1 VVVALDILVP
11 FWGDPELLRETV
23 RSVLAQGNPD
33 WLLTVVDD
41 AYPDPSVAQWFAAL
55 DDERVRYV
63 RHETNLGITD
73 NYRSCLALATQ
84 DVMVFLGCDD
94 LLLPGYVD
102 VVLAA
107 HRRFPEAAVIQPGVR
122 VVDGHGQ
129 VVRTL
134 ADEVKQRLVR
144 PPRGSSDGA
153 VLLGGEALVTSLL
166 HGDWLYWPSL
176 VFRTHALREVDFRDG
191 FPVTQDLALV
201 IDLVCRGEQLVFEPM
216 VCFHYRRHRASASS
230 TALVDGTRFAAERA
244 YFALAARQCRE
255 LGWSR
260 AARAARWRVTSRL
273 HALTLAPG
281 AMAAR
286 RWSGLPVLG
295 RHVLGGD

>member
-1 VVVALDILVP
+1 MALDILVP
-11 FWGDPELLRETV
+11 YWGDPQLLRETV
-23 RSVLAQGNPD
+23 RSVLAQRNPD

-41 AYPDPSVAQWFAAL
+41 AYPDPSVAPWFATI
-55 DDERVRYV
+55 DDPRVRYV
-63 RHETNLGITD
+63 RHQTNLGITD

-84 DVMVFLGCDD
+84 DLMVFLGCDD

-122 VVDGHGQ
+122 VVDEGGH

-144 PPRGSSDGA
+144 PRVDGA
-153 VLLGGEALVTSLL
+153 TVLGGEALVTSLL

-176 VFRTHALREVDFRDG
+176 AFRTAALREVDFRDG

-201 IDLVCRGEQLVFEPM
+201 IDLVCRGEQLVFEPL
-216 VCFHYRRHRASASS
+216 VCFRYRRHQASASS
-230 TALVDGTRFAAERA
+230 TALVDGSRFAAERA
-244 YFALAARQCRE
+244 YFVLAAEQCRAR
-255 LGWSR
+255 GWTR
-260 AARAARWRVTSRL
+260 AERAARWRATSRL
-273 HALTLAPG
+273 HALTLVPA
-281 AMAAR
+281 AVTAR
-286 RWSGLPVLG
+286 RWSGLSVLR
-295 RHVLGGD
+295 RHALGGR

>member
-1 VVVALDILVP
+1 V
-11 FWGDPELLRETV
+11 
-23 RSVLAQGNPD
+23 
-33 WLLTVVDD
+33 
-41 AYPDPSVAQWFAAL
+41 
-55 DDERVRYV
+55 
-63 RHETNLGITD
+63 
-73 NYRSCLALATQ
+73 
-84 DVMVFLGCDD
+84 
-94 LLLPGYVD
+94 LLPGYVD

>member
-1 VVVALDILVP
+1 MPLDIFVP
-11 FWGDPELLRETV
+11 FWGDPALLRETV
-23 RSVLAQGNPD
+23 GSVLAQRHPD

-41 AYPDPSVAQWFAAL
+41 AYPDPGVAQWFATV

-63 RHETNLGITD
+63 RHETNRGITD
-73 NYRSCLALATQ
+73 NYRSCLELATE

-102 VVLAA
+102 VVLSA

-122 VVDGHGQ
+122 VVDEEGR

-144 PPRGSSDGA
+144 PRTEGA
-153 VLLGGEALVTSLL
+153 RALGGEDLVTSLL

-176 VFRTHALREVDFRDG
+176 AFRTAALREVDFRDG

-201 IDLVCRGEQLVFEPM
+201 VDLVTRGESLLFEPT
-216 VCFHYRRHRASASS
+216 VCFHYRRHGASASS
-230 TALVDGTRFAAERA
+230 AALVDGSRFAAERA
-244 YFALAARQCRE
+244 YFALAGDQCRE
-255 LGWSR
+255 LGWPRAER
-260 AARAARWRVTSRL
+260 AARTRLTSRA
-273 HALTLAPG
+273 HALTLMPRALRQG
-281 AMAAR
+281 RWASLGVLAR
-286 RWSGLPVLG
+286 HALG
-295 RHVLGGD
+295 R

>member
-1 VVVALDILVP
+1 MALDIFVP
-11 FWGDPELLRETV
+11 YWGDPQLLRETV
-23 RSVLAQGNPD
+23 SSVLAQRNPD

-41 AYPDPSVAQWFAAL
+41 AYPDPSVAAWFETV

-63 RHETNLGITD
+63 RHGTNLGITD
-73 NYRSCLALATQ
+73 NYRSCVALATEE
-84 DVMVFLGCDD
+84 VMVFLGCDD

-107 HRRFPEAAVIQPGVR
+107 HRRFPGAAVIQPGVQ
-122 VVDGHGQ
+122 VVDETGQ

-144 PPRGSSDGA
+144 PRAEAA
-153 VLLGGEALVTSLL
+153 VVLGGESLVTSLL

-176 VFRTHALREVDFRDG
+176 AFRTAALREVDFRDG

-216 VCFHYRRHRASASS
+216 VCFHYRRHGASASS
-230 TALVDGTRFAAERA
+230 TALVDGSRFAAERA
-244 YFALAARQCRE
+244 YFTLAAQQCLA
-255 LGWSR
+255 LGWKR
-260 AARAARWRVTSRL
+260 AARAARWRATSRL
-273 HALTLAPG
+273 HALTLVPG
-281 AMAAR
+281 AAGAR
-286 RWSGLPVLG
+286 RWSGLAVLG
-295 RHVLGGD
+295 RHALGGA